1 MHTDP
6 NLPGS
11 GLSIIVHTGH
21 FLILRGHHRKTLSS
35 NGLLTSSPPS
45 PQQHQH
51 TRHQNHRPDDLVEVG
66 LHPRQAAEKVAHRD
80 DAPHPQGAARHVKK
94 RRDGVWKPQSPLRRK
109 PQFYRRPCGFVVCAS
124 SFGGSDGRA
133 QALPVTLRVPR
144 SSTPVR
150 AAAQC
155 GSWSAVVHQAQL
167 EINMTQSIATGTSAA
182 NPHTAQELLD
192 TIQLMDS
199 LSQEGF
205 SKIGSIARLVLR
217 SLDKPSPRQTE
228 DLSNA
233 LRAIWHQS
241 DDSMNCINCQAEVFG
256 ANFKG
261 ESHA

>member
-1 MHTDP
+1 MERIRTIKPDRA
-6 NLPGS
+6 LTECS
-11 GLSIIVHTGH
+11 LSVHGA
-21 FLILRGHHRKTLSS
+21 L
-35 NGLLTSSPPS
+35 
-45 PQQHQH
+45 
-51 TRHQNHRPDDLVEVG
+51 
-66 LHPRQAAEKVAHRD
+66 AECSVSAHRVFTFEKSGS
-80 DAPHPQGAARHVKK
+80 AMRHCARVPFGYTSTVTSKKGVIGCGSPKARGAEPHPARFSAFLF
-94 RRDGVWKPQSPLRRK
+94 QATS
-109 PQFYRRPCGFVVCAS
+109 Y
-124 SFGGSDGRA
+124 GGPNGRA